1 MRSLARH
8 LFIYARKLAIADSEF
23 DPIALAGPLYGLNP
37 TTDPLGVTGTFPLLL
52 LLLLLELVVVRSAGR
67 QRQ

>member
-23 DPIALAGPLYGLNP
+23 DPIALAGIQ
-37 TTDPLGVTGTFPLLL
+37 
-52 LLLLLELVVVRSAGR
+52 VRDR
-67 QRQ
+67 HV